1 MSKLKREIK
10 VEEKMIIINRESKR
24 SIKGLWN

>member
-10 VEEKMIIINRESKR
+10 VEEKMIKINRESKR